1 MTYEVAEASY
11 ALEGYETSA
20 SGETGTIPATGS
32 MPVATFTNTRDGGS
46 LRIVKNFAGNAQIPG
61 DTFAFTIRLGRDDGV
76 DVNGTYN
83 ALRNGV
89 AEQITFTGGVATVWL
104 TGGDTF
110 EILGILSG
118 TNYAVSEDIPASSGY
133 MGFGENETGTIPA
146 GLVETTFTNARYTGN
161 LTVRKTVAGNAA
173 ETDRSFRFT
182 IFLRNPDG
190 TNANGTYPMTG
201 RSAFI
206 TFVNGYASISLAAGE
221 TATVHGILSG
231 AYYSV
236 SEDDANTDGYVTTAS
251 GAAGIIPQVSSAVAS
266 FLNTRDVGTEE
277 TTTSRTV
284 YKVWNDS
291 DNADGLRPTEVVVYL
306 LADGVSIDAATLSEA
321 NGWSARFDNLPVY
334 NADGSAI
341 EYQVVEAYTA
351 EYYVRYQYAAA
362 VINIINSHSPEEFVP
377 DEPRDPNLLTL
388 IEDYMV
394 PLGGNVNMN
403 EGDCFN

>member
-1 MTYEVAEASY
+1 M
-11 ALEGYETSA
+11 
-20 SGETGTIPATGS
+20 
-32 MPVATFTNTRDGGS
+32 
-46 LRIVKNFAGNAQIPG
+46 
-61 DTFAFTIRLGRDDGV
+61 
-76 DVNGTYN
+76 
-83 ALRNGV
+83 
-89 AEQITFTGGVATVWL
+89 
-104 TGGDTF
+104 
-110 EILGILSG
+110 
-118 TNYAVSEDIPASSGY
+118 
-133 MGFGENETGTIPA
+133 
-146 GLVETTFTNARYTGN
+146 
-161 LTVRKTVAGNAA
+161 
-173 ETDRSFRFT
+173 
-182 IFLRNPDG
+182 
-190 TNANGTYPMTG
+190 
-201 RSAFI
+201 
-206 TFVNGYASISLAAGE
+206 
-221 TATVHGILSG
+221 
-231 AYYSV
+231 
-236 SEDDANTDGYVTTAS
+236 
-251 GAAGIIPQVSSAVAS
+251 AGIIPAIASAQAS

-321 NGWSARFDNLPVY
+321 NGWNAMFDNLPVY

-362 VINIINSHSPEEFVP
+362 VINIINSHNPEDFVP